1 MRKRIFK
8 LTSLLAAS
16 GLAAGLALNAAGP
29 AGASVNPVPGT
40 FYELYL
46 PNLANPSYNVCL
58 DVPNASPA
66 SSIGMQ
72 IYHCHGYAS
81 NGGGQR
87 WEMDWVGSGYEIVN
101 LRSVLCLTWQ
111 GPGQVVNQQPCD
123 RDLYEQWN
131 FQETVGVPNVFQLYS
146 LEDTEDCLA
155 AANNSGGNS
164 TQVIAQ
170 SCAFVGDSRLSQQ
183 YFALG

>member
-1 MRKRIFK
+1 MRKKIFK
-8 LTSLLAAS
+8 LASLLAAG
-16 GLAAGLALNAAGP
+16 GLAAGLTLNLAGP
-29 AGASVNPVPGT
+29 AGASVNPAPGT

-46 PNLANPSYNVCL
+46 PDLANPSYNVCL

-66 SSIGMQ
+66 SGVGMQ

-101 LRSVLCLTWQ
+101 LRSVLCLTWHTTSQ
-111 GPGQVVNQQPCD
+111 AVDQEPCNHD
-123 RDLYEQWN
+123 IEEQWN
-131 FQETVGVPNVFQLYS
+131 FMETVGLPNVFQLYS
-146 LEDTEDCLA
+146 LANTNDCLGA
-155 AANNSGGNS
+155 VNNSGGNS
-164 TQVIAQ
+164 TQVTAV
-170 SCAFVGDSRLSQQ
+170 SCAFVGDPRLSQQ